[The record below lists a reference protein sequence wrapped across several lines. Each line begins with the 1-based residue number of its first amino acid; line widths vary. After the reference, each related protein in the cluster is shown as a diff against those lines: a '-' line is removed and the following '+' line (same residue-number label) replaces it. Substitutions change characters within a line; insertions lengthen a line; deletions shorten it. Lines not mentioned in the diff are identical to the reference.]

1 MSERTKIQWADST
14 WNPWIGCTK
23 VSPGCANCYAE
34 GSMPARML
42 GVEWGLGK
50 PRRVACAAT
59 WKSPMAWNR
68 KPWVCNRC
76 GVALSQP
83 QLHVQP
89 GTGCPCVYDEDAIQA
104 ASNFHRRRVFT
115 LSLGDWLDPEV
126 PIELFIR
133 FLNTVRQCT
142 ELNWILCTKRLERF
156 FERMNEAVHWPLN
169 DAGFERWARG
179 WSCNQVL
186 PENVCVL
193 ASVEDQKRA
202 DDRVPALLRIPAR
215 WHGLSLEPLLG
226 PVDFDGTR
234 LEWIA
239 PFKDCDASLN
249 PTPKLDWLVIGG
261 ESGKGARSCRVE
273 WIRSLVAQGQAAGA
287 AVFVKQLGA
296 QVEDF
301 DAVGDNQ
308 FDATKCWPNWTRCT
322 DRVIHLQHPKGG
334 DPDEW
339 PADLRVRQWP
349 EGL

>member
-1 MSERTKIQWADST
+1 MGNITKIEWCDAT
-14 WNPWIGCTK
+14 WNPVVGCAP
-23 VSPGCANCYAE
+23 VSPGCANCYA
-34 GSMPARML
+34 S
-42 GVEWGLGK
+42 
-50 PRRVACAAT
+50 
-59 WKSPMAWNR
+59 
-68 KPWVCNRC
+68 
-76 GVALSQP
+76 ALSVRWGKGKYGANRERTLASKATLRLP
-83 QLHVQP
+83 YRLNHRAKDRPTRLFTASLSDVFDPVWPVDGHVHLLK
-89 GTGCPCVYDEDAIQA
+89 AIARCQNVNFILVTKRPERWRTVLEGVTSSPANRLPEVLPA
-104 ASNFHRRRVFT
+104 ALLAQS
-115 LSLGDWLDPEV
+115 WLDGKAP
-126 PIELFIR
+126 
-133 FLNTVRQCT
+133 
-142 ELNWILCTKRLERF
+142 
-156 FERMNEAVHWPLN
+156 
-169 DAGFERWARG
+169 D
-179 WSCNQVL
+179 
-186 PENVCVL
+186 NVCVM
-193 ASVEDQKRA
+193 ASVESQEYA
-202 DDRVPALLRIPAR
+202 DRRIPHLLSIPAR